1 MRQLEIDEINKLA
14 SRKGVKKIAVENFL
28 MSLSLNPLADSINL
42 GMDADLYNWNY
53 KTIDAIKTGIQL
65 SKKA

>member
-42 GMDADLYNWNY
+42 GMDADLYNCNY
-53 KTIDAIKTGIQL
+53 KTNFP
-65 SKKA
+65 